1 MGKTKFETLLPRAT
15 AAPLRAYRRHG
26 LAFLIDFFYI
36 KEEMSR
42 GDQMAR
48 TPNNDLSALEQQVM
62 LAMLRLHPSAYGITI
77 QEHIA
82 DKVGKKLSIGS
93 IYAALDRLEDK
104 GYAVS
109 RRGEP
114 TAERGGR
121 AKLYFSLTASGEITL
136 RRSLQALQTLQQG
149 IRWKEANA

>member
-1 MGKTKFETLLPRAT
+1 
-15 AAPLRAYRRHG
+15 
-26 LAFLIDFFYI
+26 
-36 KEEMSR
+36 
-42 GDQMAR
+42 MAR

>member
-1 MGKTKFETLLPRAT
+1 MLKTPKT
-15 AAPLRAYRRHG
+15 
-26 LAFLIDFFYI
+26 
-36 KEEMSR
+36 
-42 GDQMAR
+42 
-48 TPNNDLSALEQQVM
+48 DLSALEQQIM
-62 LAMLRLHPSAYGITI
+62 LAMMRLHPSAYGITI
-77 QEHIA
+77 QDHLAEKI
-82 DKVGKKLSIGS
+82 GKKPSVGS

-121 AKLYFSLTASGEITL
+121 AKIYFTLTASGESTL
-136 RRSLQALQTLQQG
+136 RRSLDALRTLQVG